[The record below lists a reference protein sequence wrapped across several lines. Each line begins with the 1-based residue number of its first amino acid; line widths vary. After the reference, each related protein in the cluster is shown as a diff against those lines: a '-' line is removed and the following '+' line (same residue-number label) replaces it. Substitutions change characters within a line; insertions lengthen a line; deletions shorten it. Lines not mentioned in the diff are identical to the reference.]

1 MDVLVTFAYPYWV
14 MLFEICFY
22 LFLKHPC
29 TMVANQLF
37 FWFSTSAFLV
47 SRPTLLDA
55 GENVE
60 YFGAKMQRWI
70 PAKVETRLN
79 GESFTE
85 SPLKGGLSKMVKR
98 IHLFLVMF
106 TLPETNLF
114 SDGIFTYIW
123 LIMVN
128 W

>member
-1 MDVLVTFAYPYWV
+1 M
-14 MLFEICFY
+14 
-22 LFLKHPC
+22 
-29 TMVANQLF
+29 
-37 FWFSTSAFLV
+37 
-47 SRPTLLDA
+47 DA

-70 PAKVETRLN
+70 PAKVENPVFL
-79 GESFTE
+79 GEIFSE
-85 SPLKGGLSKMVKR
+85 SPLMGAFQNGKK
-98 IHLFLVMF
+98 IHIFLVMF
-106 TLPETNLF
+106 TIPGTNLF